1 MCNEKIGV
9 GRNEDREIR
18 KAQVMTSLYVLLRSE
33 CGINSKHDKELW
45 KYYEWRSD
53 IDI

>member
-1 MCNEKIGV
+1 MEG
-9 GRNEDREIR
+9 NEDKEIS
-18 KAQVMTSLYVLLRSE
+18 KAQVMTSLYVLLRTG
-33 CGINSKHDKELW
+33 CGIYTKPDRELW

>member
-1 MCNEKIGV
+1 M
-9 GRNEDREIR
+9 GRNEDREVS

-33 CGINSKHDKELW
+33 CGIYSKHDTELW

-53 IDI
+53 TDV